1 MSNITT
7 KITTAI
13 AGIDDTILT
22 QSDFLKPYTISK
34 PGKYILSENIMF
46 NFYPKPYDIFDVES
60 TGNDLFGFPAGIKIT
75 ADNVILDLNGNTIF
89 QSVQDFCVQRF
100 FAVIQL
106 NNSPFAIGAGPI
118 PESRSTLESANYCII
133 RNGEIGLSS
142 HQAIL
147 GNDNKNIILEDLKI
161 SDFEVTGVTF
171 NNVKTAYFNR
181 VTITR
186 SIGVNRLLPV
196 SAYWSTLI
204 FNYRLLKLTFLKF
217 FVTVCEQN
225 SIVNTNN
232 HIRNALTPF
241 LNVIYNNRTLTC
253 IYEQMKHLACKIYP
267 YNRFLLNES
276 KLSPCMVHGIKIT
289 GPKPSISQFHQTID
303 DDPERRKSQNI
314 FIYDS
319 SINKLIA
326 QVDPTICITKN
337 KKPVHVGAGLKLTA
351 DIMNAKVV
359 RDLLS
364 TMSLLGRNPKIAPFI
379 RTSVDDTVIH
389 FVQSGK
395 NPNGIMGFDGAFDMM
410 GHVQKGVIAL
420 RVGSTCHVDLSG
432 VIIRDIRNI
441 GKQLNPCA
449 IDCLKKKYNVSQLD
463 MTSDTFLSPMNYSGT
478 YAMAAIFSGSENC
491 DISNCNFHDI
501 NAPYGAAVGLAIN
514 NVCKTINISD
524 TDIYDLVS
532 CKTCFDSATF
542 VIDEASTN
550 IATNNLKMNPGSTT
564 S

>member
-1 MSNITT
+1 MSDITT
-7 KITTAI
+7 TITTAI

-34 PGKYILSENIMF
+34 PGKYILSENIML

-75 ADNVILDLNGNTIF
+75 ADNVILDLSGNTIF

-118 PESRSTLESANYCII
+118 PEARCSLESANYCII

-147 GNDNKNIILEDLKI
+147 GNDNTNIIFEDLKI
-161 SDFEVTGVTF
+161 SDFEVTGVTL

-181 VTITR
+181 VTIIR
-186 SIGVNRLLPV
+186 SIGVNRILPV
-196 SAYWSTLI
+196 SAYWSSLI

-217 FVTVCEQN
+217 FITVCEQN

-241 LNVIYNNRTLTC
+241 LNVIYSNRTLTC
-253 IYEQMKHLACKIYP
+253 IYEQMRHLACKIYP
-267 YNRFLLNES
+267 YNRFLFNES
-276 KLSPCMVHGIKIT
+276 KLSPCIVHGIKIT
-289 GPKPSISQFHQTID
+289 GPKPSISQFHQTIN

-319 SINKLIA
+319 SINNLIA

-337 KKPVHVGAGLKLTA
+337 KKPIHVGAGLKLTA
-351 DIMNAKVV
+351 DILNAKVV
-359 RDLLS
+359 HDLLS

-379 RTSVDDTVIH
+379 RTHVDDTVIH
-389 FVQSGK
+389 FLATGK
-395 NPNGIMGFDGAFDMM
+395 NPNSIMGFDGAMDMM
-410 GHVQKGVIAL
+410 GHVQKGVMGL

-432 VIIRDIRNI
+432 VIITNIRNL

-478 YAMAAIFSGSENC
+478 YAMGAIFSGSENC
-491 DISNCNFHDI
+491 DISNCDFYDI
-501 NAPYGAAVGLAIN
+501 TAPNGAAVGLAIN
-514 NVCKTINISD
+514 NVSKTINISD
-524 TDIYDLVS
+524 TNIYDLVS